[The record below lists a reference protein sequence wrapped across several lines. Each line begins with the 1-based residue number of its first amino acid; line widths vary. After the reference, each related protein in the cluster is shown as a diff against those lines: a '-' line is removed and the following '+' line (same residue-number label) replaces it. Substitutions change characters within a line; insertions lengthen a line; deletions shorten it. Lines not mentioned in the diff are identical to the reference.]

1 MAFRTYIRPVV
12 EQPTLQE
19 ILASLSGTQ
28 KLSILNGY
36 ADRVPEGRLKHI
48 LPIPVAA
55 IKSLYDAI
63 DDVRDLSAQ
72 YMREEVLLVDEEIDP
87 ETGEVTTPAV
97 FNDPPVDIVE
107 LKALV
112 STELDEVFT
121 EAQVGAVINKMIEY
135 SEIDADGNYIGTW
148 TVYAA
153 EVVK

>member
-1 MAFRTYIRPVV
+1 MAFTTYIRPVV

-87 ETGEVTTPAV
+87 ETGEITTPAV
-97 FNDPPVDIVE
+97 FNDPPADLTE

>member
-1 MAFRTYIRPVV
+1 MAFTTYIRPVV

-97 FNDPPVDIVE
+97 FNDPPADLTE

>member
-121 EAQVGAVINKMIEY
+121 EGQVGAVINKMIEY